1 MLRKA
6 TFLANDFWVTLP
18 CQRHQAAPLQ
28 SLLSVAASIP
38 AVLEKVDSVLCDAF
52 NAAPAAASQLIGE
65 LTESKAHLEAWH
77 TSFADS
83 SPGPLYWRR
92 TIEHDIGGSFE
103 SIWYHDLS
111 TANVFIYFWAF
122 HLICLVNIKNLWD
135 RFPTP
140 KPSGQNDA
148 THGAEARRD
157 ECSELSTRIY
167 QSMEFVLQ
175 PEFMLY
181 GISSAGFPLQIA
193 CETLKAGAKGRE
205 ILDMLDP
212 SIVVRSQVRRT

>member
-38 AVLEKVDSVLCDAF
+38 GILEKVDAVPREPF
-52 NAAPAAASQLIGE
+52 GAAIRGTSQLIKE
-65 LTESKAHLEAWH
+65 LTESIAHLEAWH
-77 TSFADS
+77 TAFAHS

-92 TIEHDIGGSFE
+92 TIERDFGGSFE
-103 SIWYHDLS
+103 TIWYHGLS

-122 HLICLVNIKNLWD
+122 HLVCLINIGGLLD
-135 RFPTP
+135 RFPALEQ
-140 KPSGQNDA
+140 SVEDDA
-148 THGAEARRD
+148 THGVEARRD
-157 ECSELSTRIY
+157 ECLELSTRIY
-167 QSMEFVLQ
+167 QSMDFVLQ

-193 CETLKAGAKGRE
+193 CGTLQADSKGQA
-205 ILDMLDP
+205 ILDMLDS
-212 SIVVRSQVRRT
+212 SIVVRSQVRDA